1 MAASPSSARAEAAAD
16 MRTATGMSHAIPRAR
31 LQSRDRAGDVT
42 RLLQAAGGGDPAAWS
57 RLVDLVYPE
66 LKRLARGARGRQRE
80 QTLCTTALVHERY
93 LRLSRATGIPRDHE
107 HLRALAVRI
116 MRQVLTDHARER
128 LALKR
133 GGGEA
138 ASGLDDAVDP
148 GDRRQFEQLVEI
160 DEALC
165 RLAREQPRLAQVFEC
180 RYFGGLNDDET
191 AEALAISP
199 RTAHRDWHAGRAWL
213 ARELG
218 AG

>member
-1 MAASPSSARAEAAAD
+1 MRAATCSATPTARAGHPAAA
-16 MRTATGMSHAIPRAR
+16 
-31 LQSRDRAGDVT
+31 GDIT
-42 RLLQAAGGGDPAAWS
+42 RLLQAAGGGDHAAWS
-57 RLVDLVYPE
+57 RLVDLVDPE
-66 LKRLARGARGRQRE
+66 LKRLARGARSRARDN
-80 QTLCTTALVHERY
+80 TLCTAALVHECY
-93 LRLSRATGIPRDHE
+93 LRLSRAGGLARDRDH
-107 HLRALAVRI
+107 LLSLAVRI

-138 ASGLDDAVDP
+138 ATALDAVDP
-148 GDRRQFEQLVEI
+148 GDRRQFEQLIEI
-160 DEALC
+160 DDALN
-165 RLAREQPRLAQVFEC
+165 RLAREQPRQAQVFEC

-218 AG
+218 AAAPSH

>member
-1 MAASPSSARAEAAAD
+1 MRAALHSATPTARADHPAAA
-16 MRTATGMSHAIPRAR
+16 
-31 LQSRDRAGDVT
+31 GDIT
-42 RLLQAAGGGDPAAWS
+42 RLLQAAGSGDQAAWS

-66 LKRLARGARGRQRE
+66 LKRLARGARARPRDN
-80 QTLCTTALVHERY
+80 TLCTTALVHECY
-93 LRLSRATGIPRDHE
+93 LRLSRAGGVPRDRD
-107 HLRALAVRI
+107 HLLSLAVRI

-138 ASGLDDAVDP
+138 AASLDAVDP
-148 GDRRQFEQLVEI
+148 ADRRQFEQLIEI
-160 DEALC
+160 DDALS
-165 RLAREQPRLAQVFEC
+165 RLAREQPRQAQVFEC
-180 RYFGGLNDDET
+180 RYFGGLSDDET

-218 AG
+218 AVAPTH

>member
-1 MAASPSSARAEAAAD
+1 
-16 MRTATGMSHAIPRAR
+16 MRSGTDMSHAIPRSGIRTHGA
-31 LQSRDRAGDVT
+31 SGDVT
-42 RLLQAAGGGDPAAWS
+42 RLLQAAGGGDQAAWS

-66 LKRLARGARGRQRE
+66 LKRLARGARGRPRE
-80 QTLCTTALVHERY
+80 HTLCTTALVHECY
-93 LRLSRATGIPRDHE
+93 LRLSRAAGMPRDHD
-107 HLRALAVRI
+107 HLRSLAVRI

-133 GGGEA
+133 GGGESA
-138 ASGLDDAVDP
+138 GGLDAVDP
-148 GDRRQFEQLVEI
+148 ADRRQFEQLVDI
-160 DEALC
+160 DDALC
-165 RLAREQPRLAQVFEC
+165 RLAREQPRQAQVFEC

-218 AG
+218 ATTQEH